1 MSIKLYTHIY
11 WRFIG
16 YLLDVLCPIPI
27 SSLSLS
33 TAAIFTIL
41 MSEHNG
47 IYILIYLILVV
58 FCTVCT
64 FAKMFVFRLSFWF
77 LIYCAIRT
85 VLATLLDFQISWI
98 NESRVSYHKLCC
110 GIRFR
115 PNFPQYCAVLIYV
128 YNSTV
133 LLFLTDFDDGREVC
147 IFWDYNWSTRKAS
160 KNLRRK

>member
-1 MSIKLYTHIY
+1 MSNTHLFSNFYYIDERAQWY
-11 WRFIG
+11 
-16 YLLDVLCPIPI
+16 
-27 SSLSLS
+27 
-33 TAAIFTIL
+33 
-41 MSEHNG
+41 

-133 LLFLTDFDDGREVC
+133 LLFLTDFDDDVGARKYENAAGKQFVC
-147 IFWDYNWSTRKAS
+147 KQY
-160 KNLRRK
+160 